1 VTEAAPRLAALSWS
15 RSSMRGIPTRATP
28 VPIAA
33 AVFAALILARPPRAA
48 AQVVGVSAVPATS
61 EWPVDPESVARPRL
75 TAVRA
80 AGPITVDG
88 VLDEPTWRD
97 ATPATGFV
105 QSTPATGYPAT
116 EDTEV
121 RILFDDEMLYV
132 GATLHDSEPDR
143 IVAQQMVQ
151 DFYSPNED
159 AFGLSIDT
167 FLDRRNAYYLIVNPN
182 GAIRDAQ
189 SYDNSRTSNV
199 EWEGI
204 MYVEARVHDQGW
216 SVELAIPFKTLRFD
230 PSRPEQV
237 WGINFMR
244 RVRRKNE
251 DSLWAPVARRT
262 RVHKMDEAGTLVG
275 LPRLQGGRNVTVK
288 PYALGENVDGTLPDE
303 AELGGSGDFGVDVK
317 WGVTPRMTADLT
329 WRTDFS
335 QVEADQ
341 EQVNLDRF
349 PLFFPEKREF
359 FIEGSGTYQFG
370 DLTERNYRLGAS
382 PRDFTLFNSRR
393 IGLDQGRPVPIVA
406 GARVT
411 GRAAGF
417 EVGALNMQTEETD
430 ALKPENFTVARVRRT
445 LFEALEVGGIF
456 TNRQTTGG
464 ASAFNRSWGVDAN
477 LRLLDY
483 LILHSYYAEVDDARY
498 DDPPPDPGDET
509 PVGDRRAIRVSA
521 AWRDALVNSSVL
533 FRRIGDRFD
542 PEIGFVRRRGV
553 EHYYA
558 TFGVHPQ
565 LGTASIN
572 EVNPY
577 VEVEQ
582 FLDLGGRLETRN
594 LVGGLEVA
602 FLDGGVFS
610 AQGRDRYE
618 RLDDDFVLSGGV
630 VPAGGYAFQEG
641 TISYQS
647 NAARSLSGQ
656 VRVGGGG
663 YFQGD
668 RRSFGGS
675 LVWRPSAHLGFDL
688 GADHNV
694 IDLEDDPFTVDV
706 YSARIDY
713 SYSTKLL
720 SGAWVQYN
728 DATGE
733 LVTNVRVNFIHAPLS
748 DLFLV
753 YSERRDLTPEASGV
767 SDVLLDRR
775 ITVKGTKLFAF

>member
-1 VTEAAPRLAALSWS
+1 MRLLAERATRTALAVLTVGALAALT
-15 RSSMRGIPTRATP
+15 PTPAKG
-28 VPIAA
+28 
-33 AVFAALILARPPRAA
+33 
-48 AQVVGVSAVPATS
+48 QVEGVSAVPPSTD
-61 EWPVDPESVARPRL
+61 WPIDPEAVPRPRL
-75 TAVRA
+75 AAVRA
-80 AGPITVDG
+80 SGPIVVDG
-88 VLDEPTWRD
+88 VLDEPAWRQ
-97 ATPATGFV
+97 AVPATGFV
-105 QSTPATGYPAT
+105 QSTPDTGYPAT

-121 RILFDDEMLYV
+121 RILYDDETLYI
-132 GATLHDSEPDR
+132 GAMLHDSEPDR

-159 AFGLSIDT
+159 GFGISLDT

-204 MYVEARVHDQGW
+204 LYVKTSVHEDGW

-237 WGINFMR
+237 WGVNFMR
-244 RVRRKNE
+244 RVRRKTE

-275 LPRLQGGRNVTVK
+275 LPRLQSGRNVTVK
-288 PYALGENVDGTLPDE
+288 PYLLGEHVAGTLPDE
-303 AELGGSGDFGVDVK
+303 SELGGNGDFGLDVK
-317 WGVTPRMTADLT
+317 WGITPRMTADLT

-370 DLTERNYRLGAS
+370 DLSERNYRLGAS
-382 PRDFTLFNSRR
+382 PRDFTFFNSRR
-393 IGLDQGRPVPIVA
+393 IGLDAGRPVPIVG

-411 GRAAGF
+411 GRTAGF
-417 EVGALNMQTEETD
+417 EVGVLNMQTEETD
-430 ALKPENFTVARVRRT
+430 VLQPENFTVARARRT
-445 LFEALEVGGIF
+445 LLGALDVGGIF
-456 TNRQTTGG
+456 TNRQTTSGT
-464 ASAFNRSWGVDAN
+464 SSFNRSWGLDAN
-477 LRLLDY
+477 LRLFDY
-483 LILHSYYAEVDDARY
+483 LIVHSYYAEVDDSRF
-498 DDPPPDPGDET
+498 DEPPADPGDET
-509 PVGDRRAIRVSA
+509 PVGDRRAMRLSA
-521 AWRDALVNSSVL
+521 AWRDAIINTSFL

-542 PEIGFVRRRGV
+542 PEIGFVRRSGI
-553 EHYYA
+553 EHYYG

-565 LGTASIN
+565 PGLWSVN

-582 FLDLGGRLETRN
+582 YLDLGGLLETRN
-594 LVGGLEVA
+594 VVGGLEVA
-602 FLDGGVFS
+602 FLDGGVLS
-610 AQGRDRYE
+610 AQWRDRYE
-618 RLDDDFVLSGGV
+618 RLDEDFSLSGGV
-630 VPAGGYAFQEG
+630 VPEGRYGFQEG

-647 NAARSLSGQ
+647 NAARRLSGQ
-656 VRVGGGG
+656 LRLGGGG
-663 YFQGD
+663 YFQGE
-668 RRSFGGS
+668 RRSVGAS

-694 IDLEDDPFTVDV
+694 IDLDGDPFTVDV

-713 SYSTKLL
+713 SYSTTFLT
-720 SGAWVQYN
+720 GAWVQFN

-733 LVTNVRVNFIHAPLS
+733 LVTNVRLNYIHAPLS

-753 YSERRDLTPEASGV
+753 YSERRDLRPESSGV

-775 ITVKGTKLFAF
+775 ITLKATKLFAF